1 MSLYKNSAFFV
12 LSLIYIYALVSS
24 DGANVTISYAADK
37 LKVIPTLS
45 PAVVVPSPV
54 FNPTVLDSFVSLN
67 LLSTFPEDQ
76 EISEYCSEL
85 LHIFG
90 QRYVA
95 YVNCLVPAARPVK
108 VCLNCFSTYDSLI
121 VTYNNISS
129 DKMGPGNV
137 SCRDS
142 LLRSDRLMLVYLLY
156 SNVDSL
162 WTKSNCDHCINKDP
176 PSLTNDTVYFM
187 STLNQTL
194 TCFEKH
200 QQGNQTELCKSCKT
214 IYRSVNELYG
224 RMEKNQ
230 TMCIDIE
237 DAMNITRK
245 LWSKTYNC
253 SFPREETVPVIAV
266 SSFMLFL
273 PIIFY
278 LSSFLHS
285 EQKKRKLIHPKRA
298 KSYASLM
305 NIQDKMS

>member
-12 LSLIYIYALVSS
+12 WSLIYIYALVSS
-24 DGANVTISYAADK
+24 DGANITISDEADK
-37 LKVIPTLS
+37 LKVIQTLS

-54 FNPTVLDSFVSLN
+54 FNPAVLESFFSLN
-67 LLSTFPEDQ
+67 LLSTFPEDL
-76 EISEYCSEL
+76 EINEYCNEM

-95 YVNCLVPAARPVK
+95 YLNCLVPAARPVK
-108 VCLNCFSTYDSLI
+108 VCLNCFSGYDSLM

-137 SCRDS
+137 SCKDS
-142 LLRSDRLMLVYLLY
+142 LLRSDRLMVVYLLF
-156 SNVDSL
+156 SNLEDL
-162 WTKSNCDHCINKDP
+162 WFKSNCDNCINKEP
-176 PSLTNDTVYFM
+176 RGLTNDTAHFM

-194 TCFEKH
+194 TCFEKY
-200 QQGNQTELCKSCKT
+200 QQGNHTELCKSCKNT
-214 IYRSVNELYG
+214 YRTVNELYG

-245 LWSKTYNC
+245 MWSKTFNC

-285 EQKKRKLIHPKRA
+285 EQKKRKLIHPQRA
-298 KSYASLM
+298 KSYASLI